1 MLAAVLSTLS
11 FLGHWSLQVDVPF
24 TNQYLVIVP
33 SAPDHGPGAAQTH
46 EDHCHAS
53 AATCTDIPF
62 TGVSPFLMMRAS
74 VAYFGA
80 AAILIATA
88 ALWWVP
94 AAAARVAPELR
105 PPRLRQM
112 FQALTSA

>member
-1 MLAAVLSTLS
+1 MLAALLSTLS

-53 AATCTDIPF
+53 AATCTDSPF
-62 TGVSPFLMMRAS
+62 TGVSPFLVMRAS
-74 VAYFGA
+74 VAYFGVT
-80 AAILIATA
+80 AILIATA
-88 ALWWVP
+88 ARWWVP
-94 AAAARVAPELR
+94 AAATSVAPELP
-105 PPRLRQM
+105 PPRLRQ
-112 FQALTSA
+112 ASPLAASA

>member
-62 TGVSPFLMMRAS
+62 TGVSPFLVMRAS